1 MDEKNAD
8 FPDLLWSC
16 FINWLNTLEDEGF
29 FKNPI
34 KTLLIIILT
43 IYIFTIHS
51 L

>member
-1 MDEKNAD
+1 MDDNNAD

-34 KTLLIIILT
+34 IDNLNGDKNQKRE
-43 IYIFTIHS
+43 
-51 L
+51 